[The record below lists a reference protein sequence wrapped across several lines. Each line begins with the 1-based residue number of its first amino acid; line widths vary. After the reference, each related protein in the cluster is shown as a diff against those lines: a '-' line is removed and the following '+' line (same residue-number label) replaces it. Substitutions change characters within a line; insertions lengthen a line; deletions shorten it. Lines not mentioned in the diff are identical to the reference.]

1 MFSMNIILILT
12 SLYYVLLYFVFQV
25 ISTMMAGIE
34 EITGV
39 RGDFYIR
46 VGSILLSSELFRVS
60 LCPSTKPSL

>member
-1 MFSMNIILILT
+1 MITMLANLCD
-12 SLYYVLLYFVFQV
+12 VLQV

-46 VGSILLSSELFRVS
+46 VSSVS
-60 LCPSTKPSL
+60 LPSEHFC

>member
-1 MFSMNIILILT
+1 
-12 SLYYVLLYFVFQV
+12 
-25 ISTMMAGIE
+25 MMAGIE

-46 VGSILLSSELFRVS
+46 VGSILLSSELFIVS